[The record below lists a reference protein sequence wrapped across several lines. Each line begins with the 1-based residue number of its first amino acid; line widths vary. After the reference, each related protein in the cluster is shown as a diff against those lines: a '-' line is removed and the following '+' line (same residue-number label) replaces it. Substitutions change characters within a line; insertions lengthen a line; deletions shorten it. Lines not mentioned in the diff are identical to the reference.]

1 MKGSDLVFAKAWSE
15 IAVESPVVLPWDR
28 SCWKHVVAGKSLVSL
43 KPAVFK
49 RSLPPTVLHET
60 LPEVQ
65 PDKEHRSQGVSATS
79 WIQVVKAGSEDN
91 WTELRDAQ
99 FQTALKRWLDVL
111 LQLPGSCL
119 IVVQLNQFGSVTEQ
133 LRMLRDVFAKKA
145 PQTLLKRCHSFLRF
159 VCNLKETGE
168 IFPGTEHGLYTFL
181 CKLRDAGAPTSNLQS
196 IIQALNFAQHVLGL
210 QELSTVTM
218 SRRCIGAVGA
228 RNVGPKRQA
237 HPFKVVKMMAL
248 HSVLHD
254 NAEDPW
260 NRVFSG
266 TVLFAIY
273 SRSRWMDMQH
283 AETME
288 VDTDF
293 SGTVIYVELHISV
306 HKCQE
311 STAFRNTF
319 LTAVAPNLGIADE
332 PWLQVWLDVRNQ
344 LGIDFNGGMPT
355 MPAPNSE
362 GVPTRRPLSTDEMKR
377 WLHLMLAAKGIGLIG
392 RRLTSHSCKCTI
404 LSWLAKRG
412 DDWADRMALGGHVS
426 FMKSAIVYSRDAMAR
441 PIRVLESLL
450 LDVRLGRFAPDETR
464 SGRFKTGTTG
474 VDAEIPGDHSMG
486 FGDSGLDLFSLPRE
500 PSLKAPVEVIDIDA
514 DEPCEIKSERLE
526 QHDSSSSDTDALTT
540 SSSEDEA
547 GAQCTGASRPMRLP
561 TVPAALKLIQHTKYK
576 TLHLME
582 KQNVKI
588 MLCGR
593 TAVQGRYEDAAE
605 ARFDTPCCHN
615 CWKHKSDYEQ

>member
-28 SCWKHVVAGKSLVSL
+28 SCWKHIVAGKSLVSL

-49 RSLPPTVLHET
+49 RSLPPTVLHES

-65 PDKEHRSQGVSATS
+65 PDKKHRSQGVSATS

-237 HPFKVVKMMAL
+237 HPFKVVEMMAL
-248 HSVLHD
+248 HSILLTKQKIPGIVFFQALCSLPFTAAVGGWTC
-254 NAEDPW
+254 NMPRRWRWTQIFLGQSFMW
-260 NRVFSG
+260 NF
-266 TVLFAIY
+266 TFLFTSA
-273 SRSRWMDMQH
+273 RSRQH
-283 AETME
+283 
-288 VDTDF
+288 
-293 SGTVIYVELHISV
+293 
-306 HKCQE
+306 
-311 STAFRNTF
+311 
-319 LTAVAPNLGIADE
+319 
-332 PWLQVWLDVRNQ
+332 
-344 LGIDFNGGMPT
+344 
-355 MPAPNSE
+355 
-362 GVPTRRPLSTDEMKR
+362 
-377 WLHLMLAAKGIGLIG
+377 
-392 RRLTSHSCKCTI
+392 
-404 LSWLAKRG
+404 
-412 DDWADRMALGGHVS
+412 
-426 FMKSAIVYSRDAMAR
+426 SA
-441 PIRVLESLL
+441 
-450 LDVRLGRFAPDETR
+450 T
-464 SGRFKTGTTG
+464 
-474 VDAEIPGDHSMG
+474 
-486 FGDSGLDLFSLPRE
+486 LF
-500 PSLKAPVEVIDIDA
+500 
-514 DEPCEIKSERLE
+514 
-526 QHDSSSSDTDALTT
+526 
-540 SSSEDEA
+540 
-547 GAQCTGASRPMRLP
+547 
-561 TVPAALKLIQHTKYK
+561 
-576 TLHLME
+576 
-582 KQNVKI
+582 
-588 MLCGR
+588 
-593 TAVQGRYEDAAE
+593 
-605 ARFDTPCCHN
+605 
-615 CWKHKSDYEQ
+615 